1 MQQLVIPVH
10 PQTPEIRNI
19 EIIVQQ
25 LRKGAV
31 MLYPT
36 DTGMALGCMLNNKN
50 GIEQIRRIRNMPSN
64 QSMTFLCESVSNIA
78 EYAKVSNSAFR
89 FIKRLIPGPYTLILP
104 ATKAVPHYAH
114 DPKRNTVGIRVPNAT
129 IANAILGA
137 LGEPLISITAKD
149 ANNNEFSTV
158 EQAVESIGTNV
169 NIIVILQKFSWMTDD
184 FFTGEST
191 IIDMTTDNFTVLR
204 AGAGA
209 EAAFSLIGQEAEQ

>member
-10 PQTPEIRNI
+10 PQTPELRNI

-169 NIIVILQKFSWMTDD
+169 NLIVILQKFSWMTDD